1 VPDDAGTAHPSM
13 DDDIKV
19 VELKCS
25 PDATILSRGRVIIT
39 MEVSR
44 FNIDGVGEWE
54 ISIANT
60 VYPPRED
67 TLMLCRAVANLPKWP
82 GSNAIEIGCG
92 TGLVSMVLK
101 TMGWG
106 VTAYDVN
113 PYAVACARG
122 NMEANGL
129 YGKFEII
136 EAEFGGD
143 FPIPEDT
150 DLIVWNLPYLDED
163 VNNPGILEKIEEAAL
178 TDIKDGG
185 WGGALLDNLEKTN
198 PEFSENV
205 MVILVMRTEPEGHS
219 KVLDWEQRGWSW
231 RSLSMERYG
240 SEKVETIVFWRTG
253 SGTNATIVDS
263 CQSTMDEAKKLPP
276 NGWQRIL
283 SKSQTNGRGRR
294 GSNWISEEGG
304 LFATWSLDAELLD
317 SISPGLIQTS
327 IGAAVSKVL
336 EANMKWPNDI
346 VDENG
351 VKIGGVLVESSNN
364 ENIRVGVGANK
375 IGFVSGDVSGA
386 GWEETLGG
394 VDSSEVFLNLDRE
407 ISSIFEGKELI
418 SSPGVDFLTQF
429 SWKSLSKLIARGALA
444 RLDGVLYRPIGLKKS
459 GELELVCTDEKTVF
473 RDLGGVEW
481 ILPKS

>member
-1 VPDDAGTAHPSM
+1 MSCV
-13 DDDIKV
+13 
-19 VELKCS
+19 C
-25 PDATILSRGRVIIT
+25 
-39 MEVSR
+39 
-44 FNIDGVGEWE
+44 
-54 ISIANT
+54 
-60 VYPPRED
+60 
-67 TLMLCRAVANLPKWP
+67 
-82 GSNAIEIGCG
+82 
-92 TGLVSMVLK
+92 
-101 TMGWG
+101 
-106 VTAYDVN
+106 
-113 PYAVACARG
+113 
-122 NMEANGL
+122 
-129 YGKFEII
+129 
-136 EAEFGGD
+136 
-143 FPIPEDT
+143 
-150 DLIVWNLPYLDED
+150 
-163 VNNPGILEKIEEAAL
+163 
-178 TDIKDGG
+178 
-185 WGGALLDNLEKTN
+185 
-198 PEFSENV
+198 
-205 MVILVMRTEPEGHS
+205 
-219 KVLDWEQRGWSW
+219 EQRGWSW

-418 SSPGVDFLTQF
+418 YLH
-429 SWKSLSKLIARGALA
+429 
-444 RLDGVLYRPIGLKKS
+444 
-459 GELELVCTDEKTVF
+459 LVST
-473 RDLGGVEW
+473 
-481 ILPKS
+481 SY